1 MKRVLQVSMVDL
13 AVALTDLVTDNP
25 KKLNPPMLI
34 MMRIEETAMALLWA
48 KMDGSAVYGNEGNY
62 WTL

>member
-1 MKRVLQVSMVDL
+1 MVDL

-48 KMDGSAVYGNEGNY
+48 KMDGSAVYGNEGSY